1 MIRIRCPNCNRK
13 LRVDESLAAA
23 MCPACS
29 TSFKVSAV
37 AGHSMLAPAQRAPD
51 KRPAPKNGE
60 PRSRPI
66 EPARPSRRQV
76 EDEPVEVKPIEEEE
90 PVEVE
95 QMDDLDEEVDHN
107 QDVEAEPVDA
117 DDDSESGHE
126 APRKRKKKRKK
137 RREDDAAP
145 VRGRN
150 TNLLVAGG
158 MVGVGIVFA
167 LGIGV
172 YMLFAPSGPTTID
185 PEIEKKAVAE
195 LEKLGVKFERDNNSP
210 DKPVIAILAA
220 QTDITGKFAVHLEAF
235 PKVRKLDLSGTKFN
249 NVDLNHLTGM
259 TELRELSL
267 ANSRVG
273 DDIEPLGK
281 LVNLEKLSL
290 GNTLVRDTGLRHLKG
305 LTKLKTLVLAG
316 SLASGLELQ
325 GSLPNLNVVR

>member
-37 AGHSMLAPAQRAPD
+37 AGHSMLAPAQRASD

-95 QMDDLDEEVDHN
+95 PMDDLDEEVDHN

-145 VRGRN
+145 V
-150 TNLLVAGG
+150 
-158 MVGVGIVFA
+158 
-167 LGIGV
+167 
-172 YMLFAPSGPTTID
+172 
-185 PEIEKKAVAE
+185 
-195 LEKLGVKFERDNNSP
+195 
-210 DKPVIAILAA
+210 
-220 QTDITGKFAVHLEAF
+220 
-235 PKVRKLDLSGTKFN
+235 
-249 NVDLNHLTGM
+249 
-259 TELRELSL
+259 
-267 ANSRVG
+267 
-273 DDIEPLGK
+273 
-281 LVNLEKLSL
+281 
-290 GNTLVRDTGLRHLKG
+290 
-305 LTKLKTLVLAG
+305 
-316 SLASGLELQ
+316 
-325 GSLPNLNVVR
+325 